1 METDGALRGASGGH
15 SATAAGSNVKGQLFD
30 KHCHNKKEVMNMMMT
45 VLDTTIPIVV
55 TLLLGFFASW
65 HHDFTSN
72 DAPILNRMVLTYAVP
87 MAIFAG
93 TITTSREYLIESYP
107 LFVTIALGVVVTYA
121 VVYFISRLLLRLSL
135 SASAL
140 VAVAVA
146 GPAVPFFGPAIL
158 EGVFGP
164 SGAVPMA
171 IGSIVINV
179 TIVPFTVYLL
189 TVGRMKAAQ
198 AESGLEEKGSASSV
212 FFDHLKETV
221 QKPLVWAP
229 ILAVIVV
236 LSGLDLSSLFGKSL
250 NLLGASASGVA
261 LFASGIMLAA
271 YKIKLDLLTWF
282 VVLLKNIVA
291 PAVVYFAASAF
302 GLDHKTIA
310 QAVITMAI
318 PAMPIIVVFAIEYKV
333 AEKNMP
339 SALLLSTILS
349 PLTVGGFIYLLS

>member
-1 METDGALRGASGGH
+1 
-15 SATAAGSNVKGQLFD
+15 
-30 KHCHNKKEVMNMMMT
+30 MMMT
-45 VLDTTIPIVV
+45 VLDTTLPIVV
-55 TLLLGFFASW
+55 TLLLGFFAAW
-65 HHDFTSN
+65 HHDFTSS

-93 TITTSREYLIESYP
+93 TISISREYLIESLP
-107 LFVTIALGVVVTYA
+107 LFTTITAGVVITYI

-158 EGVFGP
+158 EGVFGT

-189 TVGRMKAAQ
+189 TVGKMKSEQ
-198 AESGLEEKGSASSV
+198 AENDKEIEEDAGSI
-212 FFDHLKETV
+212 FIEHLKETV

-229 ILAVIVV
+229 ILAVIIVF
-236 LSGLDLSSLFGKSL
+236 SGLDLSSLFGKSL
-250 NLLGASASGVA
+250 NLLGSSASGVA

-271 YKIKLDLLTWF
+271 YKIRLDFLTWF
-282 VVLLKNIVA
+282 IVILKNIAA
-291 PAVVYFAASAF
+291 PAAIYFAASAL
-302 GLDHKTIA
+302 GLDHKTVA

-349 PLTVGGFIYLLS
+349 PLTIGGFIYLLAV

>member
-1 METDGALRGASGGH
+1 
-15 SATAAGSNVKGQLFD
+15 
-30 KHCHNKKEVMNMMMT
+30 MMMT
-45 VLDTTIPIVV
+45 VLDTTLPIVV
-55 TLLLGFFASW
+55 TLLLGFFAAW
-65 HHDFTSN
+65 HHDFTSS

-93 TITTSREYLIESYP
+93 TISTSREYLIESLP
-107 LFVTIALGVVVTYA
+107 LFTTITAGVVITYI
-121 VVYFISRLLLRLSL
+121 VIYFISRLLLRLSL

-158 EGVFGP
+158 EGVFGT

-189 TVGRMKAAQ
+189 TVGKMKSEQ
-198 AESGLEEKGSASSV
+198 AENDKEIEDAGSI
-212 FFDHLKETV
+212 FIEHLKETV

-229 ILAVIVV
+229 ILAVIIVF
-236 LSGLDLSSLFGKSL
+236 SGLDLSSLFGKSL
-250 NLLGASASGVA
+250 NLLGSSASGVA

-271 YKIKLDLLTWF
+271 YKIRLDFLTWF
-282 VVLLKNIVA
+282 IVILKNIAA
-291 PAVVYFAASAF
+291 PAAIYFAASAL
-302 GLDHKTIA
+302 GLDHKTVA

-349 PLTVGGFIYLLS
+349 PLTIGGFIYLLAV

>member
-1 METDGALRGASGGH
+1 
-15 SATAAGSNVKGQLFD
+15 
-30 KHCHNKKEVMNMMMT
+30 MMMT
-45 VLDTTIPIVV
+45 VLDTTLPIVV
-55 TLLLGFFASW
+55 TLLLGFFAAW
-65 HHDFTSN
+65 HHDFTSS

-93 TITTSREYLIESYP
+93 TISTSREYLIESLP
-107 LFVTIALGVVVTYA
+107 LFTTITAGVVITYI

-140 VAVAVA
+140 VAVAVS

-158 EGVFGP
+158 EGVFGT

-189 TVGRMKAAQ
+189 TVGKMKSEQ
-198 AESGLEEKGSASSV
+198 AENDKEIEDAGSI
-212 FFDHLKETV
+212 FIEHLKETV

-229 ILAVIVV
+229 ILAVIIVF
-236 LSGLDLSSLFGKSL
+236 SGLDLSSLFGKSL
-250 NLLGASASGVA
+250 NLLGSSASGVA

-271 YKIKLDLLTWF
+271 YKIRLDFLTWF
-282 VVLLKNIVA
+282 IVILKNIAA
-291 PAVVYFAASAF
+291 PAAIYFAASAL
-302 GLDHKTIA
+302 GLDHKTVA

-349 PLTVGGFIYLLS
+349 PLTIGGFIYLLAV